1 MDYGPQTPTN
11 TTTVATAVQR
21 RWACH
26 TRTVLPTD
34 AYGRQRCNVVLSA
47 CSVVYLWYMSCGLSA
62 RERATKTDIFYR
74 YVRTV
79 QNRPHTEEPRK
90 SSYPLPAEKNFEIP
104 PRDLQCSD
112 RAQTSTTG
120 SGQPYCVDV
129 VLGFRLKVLVRRDKF
144 ENRRKLTN
152 IRIHTRLPFGEWDVS
167 RGVTQAGMPQGKII
181 NRHPAVPLVA

>member
-1 MDYGPQTPTN
+1 MF
-11 TTTVATAVQR
+11 
-21 RWACH
+21 CC
-26 TRTVLPTD
+26 LP
-34 AYGRQRCNVVLSA
+34 
-47 CSVVYLWYMSCGLSA
+47 VVYVLGCVLV
-62 RERATKTDIFYR
+62 REGNKNRQNVTVT
-74 YVRTV
+74 YV
-79 QNRPHTEEPRK
+79 QSRPHTEKPGK
-90 SSYPLPAEKNFEIP
+90 SSYPLPKKKNFERP

-167 RGVTQAGMPQGKII
+167 RGVTQAGMPQAKNYQI
-181 NRHPAVPLVA
+181 VTKC